1 MPALTNNYSPSSAI
15 EQATKLVKKQVEQS
29 KDSGNLASQKMSIM
43 ILDNTAGHQS
53 YASRA
58 VPAVDIPD
66 PSTVTLSFVYN
77 FFTPDERVR
86 RQISKEEQ
94 IINLKTSEEAQVL
107 YELTND
113 QKPRLVRLNFHPP
126 TFLINDTRLEL
137 AGESI
142 LNNLDKLVV
151 EGASSSKYFSGTE
164 LLDTLA
170 DKSFY
175 NFGKLTQFVQN
186 TKIPE
191 DSPNSNAH
199 LLADEIASGG
209 LEGNEKKLILDVM
222 SDLQPEGYSYASS
235 DTRREEVDA
244 AYDSAARQSFSLKFN
259 NLFFSDLVTAAN
271 RQSASV
277 FDDELR
283 AYTAAP
289 SIADEIQQKGLKNVD
304 PTKIF
309 RDEYEFYGTPISSQ
323 LIPESL
329 DAETIDQPPV
339 FSITGYI
346 VQRFEVLPNGSLEV
360 LEPLILENPD
370 STYVVDSNIRYGA
383 TYIYKIRTIA
393 IVEVTTKRIK
403 ALKYGSTT
411 TQYVRSKFLLA
422 SEGVS
427 GVIECV
433 ERVPPPPPANLSFRY
448 DYNHRKPAI
457 SWSFPINPT
466 RDIARFQ
473 VFKRNSI
480 DEPFKLEVEYNFD
493 SSVIPSPSLE
503 RGAGKRVVKM
513 RYPVLSHIEKNYVDG
528 SSPIYAI
535 AAIDAHGMTSNYS
548 EQFQIKYDKLKNKI
562 NQKLI
567 SKSGAPKPYPNIYL
581 NEDTFQDLMKTSG
594 KDRMT
599 IVFDPEY
606 YAVLQTRKEKTK
618 NEKVARTIEDD
629 LNLIAID
636 PSNPTYKIQI
646 INTDLQQSE
655 LINIKIGD
663 LTSPPL
669 SIPAAKLSKN
679 NLSFEF
685 GIKVD

>member
-1 MPALTNNYSPSSAI
+1 MPLIKKYLPGETLKRAKQLI
-15 EQATKLVKKQVEQS
+15 QEEGLVEGEGS
-29 KDSGNLASQKMSIM
+29 LGRQKFNIM
-43 ILDNTAGHQS
+43 ILDNLMGHES
-53 YASRA
+53 YSSRA
-58 VPAVDIPD
+58 IPAIDIPD
-66 PSTVTLSFVYN
+66 PSTMTLQFVYN

-94 IINLKTSEEAQVL
+94 IVNLKTSTEAQVL
-107 YELTND
+107 YEITND
-113 QKPRLVRLNFHPP
+113 QKARYVRLNFHPAN
-126 TFLINDTRLEL
+126 FLKNYAGLEL
-137 AGESI
+137 SGESI

-151 EGASSSKYFSGTE
+151 EGAASSKYFVGTE
-164 LLDTLA
+164 LVDTLS

-175 NFGKLTQFVQN
+175 NFGKLTKFVQN
-186 TKIPE
+186 ISIPE

-209 LEGNEKKLILDVM
+209 LQGKEKKLILDVM
-222 SDLQPEGYSYASS
+222 SDLQPEGYSYAKS
-235 DTRREEVDA
+235 DTRREQVEA

-259 NLFFSDLVTAAN
+259 NLFFSDIVECAT
-271 RQSASV
+271 RQAASV
-277 FDDELR
+277 FEDEMR
-283 AYTAAP
+283 AYTSTP
-289 SIADEIQQKGLKNVD
+289 SIADEIQQKGKASVD
-304 PTKIF
+304 PTKVF
-309 RDEYEFYGTPISSQ
+309 RDEYEFYGIPVSSRVV
-323 LIPESL
+323 S
-329 DAETIDQPPV
+329 DTYGARHVDDPPKFAV
-339 FSITGYI
+339 TGYI

-360 LEPLILENPD
+360 LEPLIIENPE
-370 STYVVDSNIRYGA
+370 STYIVDSNIRYGA

-393 IVEVTTKRIK
+393 LVETTAKRLIRRPF
-403 ALKYGSTT
+403 GGVI

-427 GVIECV
+427 GIIDCF
-433 ERVPPPPPANLSFRY
+433 ERVPPPPPCNLKFRY
-448 DYNHRKPAI
+448 DYEHRQPSI
-457 SWSFPINPT
+457 SWEFPINPT

-473 VFKRNSI
+473 VFKRSSVE
-480 DEPFKLEVEYNFD
+480 EPFKLEVEYNFD
-493 SSVIPSPSLE
+493 SSVIPSNPLE
-503 RGAGKRVVKM
+503 QGLGKRVVKM
-513 RYPVLSHIEKNYVDG
+513 RFPVLSHIDKNYVDG

-548 EQFQIKYDKLKNKI
+548 EQFQIKYNKLKNKI
-562 NQKLI
+562 DQKLI

-581 NEDTFQDLMKTSG
+581 NVDTFQDLMKTSG

-606 YAVLQTRKEKTK
+606 YIVTQTRAKKIK
-618 NEKVARTIEDD
+618 FGPYSRRIEDD

-663 LTSPPL
+663 LTSPPI

-685 GIKVD
+685 GVKVD

>member
-1 MPALTNNYSPSSAI
+1 
-15 EQATKLVKKQVEQS
+15 
-29 KDSGNLASQKMSIM
+29 
-43 ILDNTAGHQS
+43 
-53 YASRA
+53 
-58 VPAVDIPD
+58 
-66 PSTVTLSFVYN
+66 
-77 FFTPDERVR
+77 
-86 RQISKEEQ
+86 
-94 IINLKTSEEAQVL
+94 
-107 YELTND
+107 
-113 QKPRLVRLNFHPP
+113 
-126 TFLINDTRLEL
+126 
-137 AGESI
+137 
-142 LNNLDKLVV
+142 
-151 EGASSSKYFSGTE
+151 
-164 LLDTLA
+164 
-170 DKSFY
+170 
-175 NFGKLTQFVQN
+175 
-186 TKIPE
+186 
-191 DSPNSNAH
+191 
-199 LLADEIASGG
+199 
-209 LEGNEKKLILDVM
+209 M

-235 DTRREEVDA
+235 DTRREQVEA
-244 AYDSAARQSFSLKFN
+244 AYDSAARQSFSLKFS
-259 NLFFSDLVTAAN
+259 NLFFADLITAAN

-289 SIADEIQQKGLKNVD
+289 SVADDIQNKGLANVD
-304 PTKIF
+304 PTKVF
-309 RDEYEFYGTPISSQ
+309 QDEYEFYGTPISSNVILNTLGAQ
-323 LIPESL
+323 
-329 DAETIDQPPV
+329 TIDDPPK
-339 FSITGYI
+339 FAITGYI
-346 VQRFEVLPNGSLEV
+346 VQRFEVLPNGGLEV
-360 LEPLILENPD
+360 LEPLILENPN
-370 STYVVDSNIRYGA
+370 STYVLDSNIRYGA

-393 IVEVTTKRIK
+393 VVEVTTKRIK
-403 ALKYGSTT
+403 KMPLGSST

-433 ERVPPPPPANLSFRY
+433 ERVPPPPPANLSFRF
-448 DYNHRKPAI
+448 DYQHRKPVI
-457 SWSFPINPT
+457 NWSFPINPT

-473 VFKRNSI
+473 VFKRNSV

-503 RGAGKRVVKM
+503 RGEGKRVVKM

-528 SSPIYAI
+528 SSPIYTV

-548 EQFQIKYDKLKNKI
+548 EQFQIKYNKLKNKI
-562 NQKLI
+562 DQKLI
-567 SKSGAPKPYPNIYL
+567 SKTGAPKPYPNIYL

-606 YAVLQTRKEKTK
+606 YVVTKTRKKK
-618 NEKVARTIEDD
+618 IKFGPYARRIEDD
-629 LNLIAID
+629 LSLIAVD

-669 SIPAAKLSKN
+669 TIPAAKLSKN